1 VHFNTS
7 RGSLVNEIA
16 TAIKVFAY
24 GVEDF
29 VNDPKNYGY
38 SLNTQLS
45 CEELTGDSRWT
56 TGEYFFK

>member
-1 VHFNTS
+1 MHFDTS
-7 RGSLVNEIA
+7 SASLVNEIP
-16 TAIKVFAY
+16 TAVKVLAH

-29 VNDPKNYGY
+29 VNDPGNYGY

-45 CEELTGDSRWT
+45 CDDLTSESRWS